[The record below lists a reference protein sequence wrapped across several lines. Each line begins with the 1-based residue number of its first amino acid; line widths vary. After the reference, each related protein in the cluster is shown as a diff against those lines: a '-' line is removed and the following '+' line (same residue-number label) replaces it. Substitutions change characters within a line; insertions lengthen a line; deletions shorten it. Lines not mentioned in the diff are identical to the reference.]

1 VKGLTMPKD
10 LKNVLDNIE
19 KSQDKTARMEEK
31 IEKLTQL
38 ANKQKK
44 IISEQ
49 TLMLEKQKA
58 RLSKM
63 VDIPDDIREL
73 REIIGT
79 QRGQLNEKDIEI
91 NETKGLLVQAQ
102 KELELTTS
110 RMKPTQIKLDATL
123 GTLGTLKQQI
133 VQKNAEIVVKDE
145 TLRTFQN
152 KIQELTSF
160 KNQINELRIDHVEE
174 KKVLNKKVSQLES
187 QLLQQKLDFQEEL
200 GKADDVKEQ
209 YQNILPKIE
218 DLNNKI
224 KEANETIKNLEKQQ
238 EDLKNFKQ
246 ENINKITYLDTLKP
260 LMEEDPLFKGFFI
273 IQQVGSITLEDLKG
287 AIGAPIVLVKR
298 GVQRLQDIGLVE
310 MSDDGK
316 ISAKD
321 FRDA

>member
-1 VKGLTMPKD
+1 MPKD

-91 NETKGLLVQAQ
+91 DETKGLLVQAQ

-145 TLRTFQN
+145 TLKTFQN

>member
-1 VKGLTMPKD
+1 MPKD

-19 KSQDKTARMEEK
+19 KSQDQTARMEEK

-224 KEANETIKNLEKQQ
+224 KEGNETIKNLEQQQ

>member
-91 NETKGLLVQAQ
+91 DETKGLLVQAQ

-160 KNQINELRIDHVEE
+160 KNQINELRIDHVEG